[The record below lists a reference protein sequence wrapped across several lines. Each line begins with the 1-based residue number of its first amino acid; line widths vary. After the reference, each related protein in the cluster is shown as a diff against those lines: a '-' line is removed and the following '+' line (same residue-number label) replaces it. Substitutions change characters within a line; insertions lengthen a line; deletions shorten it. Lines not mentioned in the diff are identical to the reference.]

1 MRSGQ
6 IKGEANPVMTF
17 VEAENARR
25 HLNASTTPDQRVRLC
40 CELSDLARILAPGKR
55 AKPPF
60 FL

>member
-1 MRSGQ
+1 
-6 IKGEANPVMTF
+6 MTF